1 MKLNIFIALCLSIFI
16 FSCKKSNTVP
26 KTVEQL
32 LTEKTWK
39 TDELR
44 MQLSNNSTQYYK
56 RGGSGNT
63 TNYDSDSIK
72 FNSNNTGVYYYNGI
86 QNNTTWNFV
95 GGDKTKITL
104 VINLTPSPITVNLEY
119 VIVTTTTFS
128 YTQQFTGTL
137 SYLASVKRIPN

>member
-1 MKLNIFIALCLSIFI
+1 MKINILVVLCLCILF
-16 FSCKKSNTVP
+16 FSCKKSNTVS

-32 LTEKTWK
+32 LSEKTWK

-63 TNYDSDSIK
+63 TNYDSDSLK
-72 FNSNNTGVYYYNGI
+72 FNSNNTGVYYFSGVQY
-86 QNNTTWNFV
+86 NTTWNFT

-104 VINLTPSPITVNLEY
+104 GINLTPSPITVNLEY
-119 VIVTTTTFS
+119 VIVTSTTLS